1 MDEALGTTIPI
12 VIFLMISNQNAKTI
26 WNSNGDFNKREKSRW
41 VYYNRQPKFWEF
53 VGSHGRIQ

>member
-1 MDEALGTTIPI
+1 MGEALGTTIPI
-12 VIFLMISNQNAKTI
+12 VIFLLISKTI